1 MRDPKKLCREHGLR
15 SYQAERAAELMAQAI
30 AEDVLH
36 ILNTYDVRPVH
47 ERLAEYINPNK

>member
-47 ERLAEYINPNK
+47 ERLAEYINLK